1 MLEIEFRGKS
11 VADAIKKGLL
21 YLGCN
26 EEDVEVKVI
35 RKNSNR
41 LFGLMGTRPAIILIS
56 VKNFDKMP
64 LSENHKKICEK
75 AEFVLSQILRKMG
88 VQLNKIKSSFE
99 TTNIVAVNITTIENS
114 TVIGKN
120 GQTLDALEHITQ
132 IVLNKEFDTKYKVIL
147 DCENYRK
154 KQKERL
160 KIITDKAV
168 EYVEQ
173 TGKIYYFN
181 HMNSKERKIIQLYLK
196 DNPKVKFF
204 YKGNGTL
211 RKVGIICVNKNY

>member
-11 VADAIKKGLL
+11 VADAINKGLL
-21 YLGCN
+21 YFGCN
-26 EEDVEVKVI
+26 KEDVEVKVI

-41 LFGLMGTRPAIILIS
+41 FFGIMGTRQAIILIS

-64 LSENHKKICEK
+64 LSENHRKICEK
-75 AEFVLSQILRKMG
+75 AEFVVSQIFRKMG
-88 VQLNKIKSSFE
+88 IQLNKIESSFE
-99 TTNIVAVNITTIENS
+99 STNILTVNITTIENS

-132 IVLNKEFDTKYKVIL
+132 IIVNKEFDTKYKVNL

-160 KIITDKAV
+160 KIITGKAV
-168 EYVEQ
+168 KYVEQ

-181 HMNSKERKIIQLYLK
+181 HMSAKERKIIQKYLK
-196 DNPKVKFF
+196 ANPKIKFF
-204 YKGNGTL
+204 SKGNGTL
-211 RKVGIICVNKNY
+211 RKVGIIYVK